1 MVKKTNEAQNNQAQN
16 DKQARFLALLEPCHD
31 NLARFARSMTKSKD
45 DARDLVADTIEQAY
59 KHFDSL
65 KSETAFLSWL
75 FTIAS
80 RIEKRRRWRA
90 RIFQPLNSARSSRG
104 GRGGGDEHGDELA
117 LHNAELRGVSRE
129 SSPETL
135 VDTDL
140 LYAALER
147 LPYKQREAFTL
158 FEISGFS
165 LQEIQELQGDSL
177 SAVKMRL
184 VRARE
189 SLRAMLGDADSENRA
204 VIHHLTAAPTRK
216 KSPESNA
223 EHIRQ

>member
-1 MVKKTNEAQNNQAQN
+1 MVKKTNETQN

-45 DARDLVADTIEQAY
+45 DAKDLVADTIEQAY

-65 KSETAFLSWL
+65 KSEAAFLSWL

-80 RIEKRRRWRA
+80 RIEKRKRWRA
-90 RIFQPLNSARSSRG
+90 RIFQPLSSSRG
-104 GRGGGDEHGDELA
+104 GAENDYGDDFA
-117 LHNAELRGVSRE
+117 LQNAEQRGSSRE

-135 VDTDL
+135 VDTGI

-189 SLRAMLGDADSENRA
+189 ALRAALGDADSENRA
-204 VIHHLTAAPTRK
+204 VIHRLTTTPERARK
-216 KSPESNA
+216 ITQARK
-223 EHIRQ
+223 